1 MTASNISS
9 ALEKITGTILLAG
22 AGKMGGAMLTAWL
35 AQGLDPKSV
44 AVIEP
49 HPSGDIGALA
59 TRGIRLNPAPQA
71 IGDVATLV
79 VAVKPQMFRE
89 AGAMLKSVVAP
100 STLVVSIM
108 AGTPIA
114 VLEEVCGG
122 SVVRA
127 MPNTPAAIGRGITVA
142 VAANNVSA
150 AQRAIADALLRATGS
165 VEWVDDESLM
175 DAVTAVSGS
184 GPAYIFLLA
193 EELARAGIEAGL
205 PAELATRLARETVA
219 GSGELLHRSALS
231 SATLR
236 QNVTSPGGT
245 TAAAL
250 DVLMG
255 DGGMQQLMIRA
266 VAAAT
271 RRSKELAK

>member
-1 MTASNISS
+1 MTSNTTN
-9 ALEKITGTILLAG
+9 ALQDIKDTIVLAG
-22 AGKMGGAMLTAWL
+22 AGKMGGALLSGWL
-35 AQGLDPKSV
+35 AQGLDARRV
-44 AVIEP
+44 VVIEP
-49 HPSGDIGALA
+49 HPSDEISALVTKGVRLNLSPTDIGA
-59 TRGIRLNPAPQA
+59 I
-71 IGDVATLV
+71 ATLV
-79 VAVKPQMFRE
+79 IALKPQSFRE
-89 AGAMLKSVVAP
+89 AGAMLKSFTGP

-108 AGTPIA
+108 AGTTIA
-114 VLEEVCGG
+114 AIFQVCGG

-142 VAANNVSA
+142 VAAGHVSSS
-150 AQRAIADALLRATGS
+150 QRGIADALLRATGS
-165 VEWVDDESLM
+165 VEWVDDENLM

-193 EELARAGIEAGL
+193 EELARAGVEAGL
-205 PAELATRLARETVA
+205 PQDLATRLARETVA
-219 GSGELLHRSALS
+219 GSGELLRRSEAP

-250 DVLMG
+250 EVLMG
-255 DGGMQQLMIRA
+255 PDGMQSLLTRA

>member
-1 MTASNISS
+1 MTSNTTN
-9 ALEKITGTILLAG
+9 ALQEIKTTIVLAG
-22 AGKMGGAMLTAWL
+22 AGRMGGALLSGWL
-35 AQGLDPKSV
+35 AQGLDGKRV
-44 AVIEP
+44 VVIEP
-49 HPSGDIGALA
+49 HPADEISALVTKGVRLNPSPKDIGA
-59 TRGIRLNPAPQA
+59 
-71 IGDVATLV
+71 VATLV
-79 VAVKPQMFRE
+79 IALKPQSFRE
-89 AGAMLKSVVAP
+89 AGATLKSFTGS

-108 AGTPIA
+108 AGTTIA
-114 VLEEVCGG
+114 SISQECGG

-142 VAANNVSA
+142 VAAGDVSSS
-150 AQRAIADALLRATGS
+150 QRAIANALLRATGS
-165 VEWVDDESLM
+165 VEWVDDENLM

-193 EELARAGIEAGL
+193 EELARAGVEAGL
-205 PAELATRLARETVA
+205 PQDLATRLARETVA
-219 GSGELLHRSALS
+219 GSGELLRRSEAS

-250 DVLMG
+250 EVLMG
-255 DGGMQQLMIRA
+255 PDGMQSLLTRA

>member
-1 MTASNISS
+1 
-9 ALEKITGTILLAG
+9 
-22 AGKMGGAMLTAWL
+22 
-35 AQGLDPKSV
+35 
-44 AVIEP
+44 
-49 HPSGDIGALA
+49 
-59 TRGIRLNPAPQA
+59 
-71 IGDVATLV
+71 
-79 VAVKPQMFRE
+79 
-89 AGAMLKSVVAP
+89 MLKSFTAP

-108 AGTPIA
+108 AGTTIA
-114 VLEEVCGG
+114 SISEVCGG

-142 VAANNVSA
+142 VAAGHVSSS
-150 AQRAIADALLRATGS
+150 QRGIADALLRATGS
-165 VEWVDDESLM
+165 VEWVDDENLM

-193 EELARAGIEAGL
+193 EELARAGVEAGL
-205 PAELATRLARETVA
+205 PQDLATRLARETVA
-219 GSGELLHRSALS
+219 GSGELLRRSEAP

-250 DVLMG
+250 EVLMG
-255 DGGMQQLMIRA
+255 PDGMQSLLTRA

>member
-1 MTASNISS
+1 MTSNTTN
-9 ALEKITGTILLAG
+9 ALQEIKTTIVLAG
-22 AGKMGGAMLTAWL
+22 AGRMGGALLSGWL
-35 AQGLDPKSV
+35 AQGLDGKRV
-44 AVIEP
+44 VVIEP
-49 HPSGDIGALA
+49 HPADEISALVTKGVRLNPSPKDIGA
-59 TRGIRLNPAPQA
+59 
-71 IGDVATLV
+71 VATLV
-79 VAVKPQMFRE
+79 IALKPQSFRE
-89 AGAMLKSVVAP
+89 AGATLKSFTGS

-108 AGTPIA
+108 AGTTIA
-114 VLEEVCGG
+114 SISQECGG

-142 VAANNVSA
+142 VAAGHVSSS
-150 AQRAIADALLRATGS
+150 QRAIADALLRATGS
-165 VEWVDDESLM
+165 VEWVDDENLM

-193 EELARAGIEAGL
+193 EELARAGVEAGL
-205 PAELATRLARETVA
+205 PQDLATRLARETVA
-219 GSGELLHRSALS
+219 GSGELLRRSDAP

-250 DVLMG
+250 EVLMG
-255 DGGMQQLMIRA
+255 PDGMQSLLTRA